1 MQEDKVCKKVMK
13 QGVEICNAIMSILA
27 EDVPTL
33 MCWGATKALGV
44 NTDGRVGLVVF
55 VDAFKHRGPVAIYPA
70 EHPRYYDVEVQDY
83 DRHVLKSVAC
93 IAAESLVEN
102 IDRLVEVTEHYV
114 EDIDRWLIRTPS
126 EVKSHQQLAR
136 IMKISPEVAK
146 KVRMKMVMLKG

>member
-1 MQEDKVCKKVMK
+1 M
-13 QGVEICNAIMSILA
+13 
-27 EDVPTL
+27 
-33 MCWGATKALGV
+33 
-44 NTDGRVGLVVF
+44 
-55 VDAFKHRGPVAIYPA
+55 
-70 EHPRYYDVEVQDY
+70 
-83 DRHVLKSVAC
+83 LKSAAC

-146 KVRMKMVMLKG
+146 KSA